1 MSVSKD
7 SNQHDSQY
15 VKRRIVSQGSH
26 PKILT
31 DIYQE
36 LPNMVI
42 WQRTL
47 PATLTAGINDLL
59 LSDKPLKIVTALT
72 PKNALFELHH
82 ELKAFA
88 CAKVLSEDITLLV
101 DMFCCLF
108 ELKRVGLRLTT
119 LKAAMCPRFH
129 VDRVPCRLVT
139 TYAGAGTQWLPH
151 NRVDRRK
158 LGTGHQGLT
167 DELSGLY
174 PYSTDVKQLA
184 CADVA
189 VLKGE
194 SWQNNESAG
203 LVHRSPCQGANEQ
216 RLLLTLDFLD

>member
-1 MSVSKD
+1 MSASEY

-15 VKRRIVSQGSH
+15 VKRRIISQGSD
-26 PKILT
+26 PQILT
-31 DIYQE
+31 NIYQE

-59 LSDKPLKIVTALT
+59 LSDKPVKIVTALT

-82 ELKAFA
+82 ELKGFA
-88 CAKVLSEDITLLV
+88 CAKALSENITLLV

-119 LKAAMCPRFH
+119 LKDAMCPRFH

-139 TYAGAGTQWLPH
+139 TYAGTGTQWLPH
-151 NRVDRRK
+151 STVDRSK
-158 LGTGHQGLT
+158 LGTGNQGLT

-174 PYSTDVKQLA
+174 PHPNSINQLA

-189 VLKGE
+189 LMKGE
-194 SWQNNESAG
+194 SWQGNENAG
-203 LVHRSPCQGANEQ
+203 LVHRSPCHGVNDQ